1 MISQNMQWIIG
12 EYSLQAHC
20 LDICPRQTTA
30 YVQAQ
35 GHQSSGI
42 ENSCVLIM
50 RCGKADRGLLS
61 LEVFPGAGVCY

>member
-12 EYSLQAHC
+12 EYSLQAHS

-35 GHQSSGI
+35 EHQSSGI

-50 RCGKADRGLLS
+50 RSGKVDKDLFS

>member
-1 MISQNMQWIIG
+1 MISQNMQWLIG
-12 EYSLQAHC
+12 EYSLQAHS
-20 LDICPRQTTA
+20 LDVCPRQTTA

-50 RCGKADRGLLS
+50 RCGKADRGLFS
-61 LEVFPGAGVCY
+61 LEVFPGPGVCF